1 MVDSLEDLPVVE
13 DWFRIDPADEHGIR
27 HVREPHIQGGN
38 IWFIEG
44 SDKCLL
50 VDTGTGVGSVRTF
63 LETVTRK
70 PIIAFALVGY
80 YDHAGGL
87 HQFDERLIHE
97 SDAHRV
103 RLPNRQK
110 SVVEFY
116 FEQSMKALP
125 TRDFDPGTY
134 GMKACEPT
142 RLLKDG
148 DTIDLGDRSFEVLH
162 LPGITD
168 GTCGLFEKDTGV
180 LFTGEAF
187 VWEDMRVY
195 DGEPADRS
203 DDADQAAFC
212 RSIKR
217 LAELPATVVYPGHAA
232 RSDAATM
239 GSVIGAYLNASS
251 SDSAERSI

>member
-1 MVDSLEDLPVVE
+1 MVATLDNLPVVKG
-13 DWFRIDPADEHGIR
+13 WFQIDPADEYGIHR
-27 HVREPHIQGGN
+27 VREPHIQGGS
-38 IWFIEG
+38 IWFIDG
-44 SDKCLL
+44 SEKCLL
-50 VDTGTGVGSVRTF
+50 FDTGTGVGPLRPF
-63 LETVTRK
+63 LETVTSK
-70 PIIAFALVGY
+70 PIIAFASVGY

-97 SDAHRV
+97 NDAHRA
-103 RLPNRQK
+103 RFPNRQN

-125 TRDFDPGTY
+125 SEDFDPESY
-134 GMKACEPT
+134 CMNACEPT

-148 DTIDLGDRSFEVLH
+148 DIIDLGDRSFEVLH
-162 LPGITD
+162 LPGVTD

-187 VWEDMRVY
+187 VWNGNRVY

-212 RSIKR
+212 KSIKR
-217 LAELPATVVYPGHAA
+217 LKELPAVVVYPGHAA
-232 RSDAATM
+232 RTEAGTM
-239 GSVIGAYLNASS
+239 REAIGSYLARSTNAPKTQ
-251 SDSAERSI
+251 